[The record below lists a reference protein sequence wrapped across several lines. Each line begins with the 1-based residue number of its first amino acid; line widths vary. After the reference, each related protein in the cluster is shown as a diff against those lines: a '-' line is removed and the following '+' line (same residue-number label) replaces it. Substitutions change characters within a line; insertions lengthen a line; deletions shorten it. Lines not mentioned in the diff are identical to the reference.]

1 MIFRIPVY
9 VTNDRQTKGQY
20 VAQCLFA
27 PAISRRDD
35 NLNRLMSKLA
45 RDISRQIEKL
55 GKGARHDAVGMW
67 AFCPT
72 LTQHRLTLDIEL
84 RRRKGKEKAL
94 FVVFRHMGRRIVF
107 TPSHPELW
115 FEIDK
120 QADLHAR
127 ATEIL
132 TEHWRE
138 REREDEED
146 CHPEKEGIEGK
157 AWVQV
162 LRLSASVTNE
172 LPKETDLRFLN
183 IGGDAATDGQM
194 ELHRVGRCL
203 DWQYPDELDRAVL
216 REAEVNE
223 LNDLLESSERRPLLL
238 VGPRQ
243 SGKTTLIHE
252 VVHRRVA
259 KRNSPFV
266 NRDNVWLIS
275 PQRLISGMSYVGQWE
290 GRLLAILK
298 HAKKRRHVL
307 YFDDLVGLFLAG
319 ISASSTLSAAQV
331 LKPYLERREIRV
343 LGEITPEALRVLQER
358 DRSFADLFHILPVRE
373 PGDADTM
380 RMLINIQRRLEGKHS
395 CGFNLDVLPAV
406 IDLQR
411 RYDRAT
417 AFPGKAARM
426 LTRLAVKGT
435 VESVSSIVGRIFQM
449 AHAAA
454 SPFHPKRLIS
464 REEVFNEF
472 AAQSGLAKSFLDKT
486 EKLERDKI
494 IEELS
499 KQVIGQPQAVE
510 AAADV
515 IAVAKARLN
524 DPDRPLAAFLF
535 LGPTGVGKTECAKAI
550 ARYLFAD
557 AERLLRFDMNEYLD
571 PGSATRLVGTFRQPE
586 GLLTAAIRRQP
597 FAVVLLDEIE
607 KADPEVFDL
616 LLQVL
621 GEGRLTDSLGRTAD
635 FTNAIIIL
643 TSNLGVRE
651 AEAQVGFGEVS
662 DKAAPSYT
670 RAAELFFRPEFFNR
684 LDRVIPFRRLTR
696 EHTRK
701 IAERIVTEVLE
712 REGFRQRRCI
722 LNVSPA
728 AFEQVIDAGYD
739 PLMGAR
745 AMKRSVERH
754 LTQPAAVRLAGLP
767 IDQFTIVT
775 VFAANERTAEATPG
789 GPGLRVD
796 VQPLRRAEPLP
807 PSAATALPP
816 MEHLGALE
824 ERLESIEELLNQ
836 QKPDGDVSSGHV
848 TTAQERY
855 YTLRDSMHALGREL
869 DALFDR
875 HENNRVAKLEATIPA
890 SVAKKTRF
898 RAMKVRPIQPGSSS
912 FNNQYFQQPSSSTK
926 NAEDLGEEIR
936 QLVESAEDEAGDAE
950 ILHLERRIALLEHLA
965 ALPPEPRPA
974 YLWLRHAPNQRT
986 LYPAILAEAY
996 FEGLIGELGLQ
1007 LTKLENAPGLTDNDI
1022 VIRLDGLGARMIAE
1036 CEAGTH
1042 LFCPAHGSILPVR
1055 VACLDAW
1062 PPPKTLDPFHYDPI
1076 IRIYTDPGSVV
1087 DLRTGIVTPMKS
1099 DGLGDAFET
1108 IVLTT
1113 ITREKTV

>member
-1 MIFRIPVY
+1 MIFRVPVY
-9 VTNDRQTKGQY
+9 VTNDRQTKGHY

-27 PAISRRDD
+27 PSVVRRDD
-35 NLNRLMSKLA
+35 NLNRLMSKLT
-45 RDISRQIEKL
+45 RDIARTIEKL
-55 GKGARHDAVGMW
+55 AKENRHDAVGQW

-72 LTQHRLTLDIEL
+72 MTQHRLTVDLDL
-84 RRRKGKEKAL
+84 RRRKGKEKLL
-94 FVVFRHMGRRIVF
+94 FVVFRHMGKRIAF
-107 TPSHPELW
+107 TPSHPQLW

-120 QADLHAR
+120 QLDLQTR

-132 TEHWRE
+132 NDYWRE

-162 LRLSASVTNE
+162 LRMSASVPAD
-172 LPKETDLRFLN
+172 LPKEIDPRFLN
-183 IGGDAATDGQM
+183 LGADTANDGQT
-194 ELHRVGRCL
+194 ELFRVGRCL

-216 REAEVNE
+216 RENEVAE
-223 LNDLLESSERRPLLL
+223 LDALLESSERRPVLL
-238 VGPRQ
+238 VGPRL

-266 NRDNVWLIS
+266 NRENVWLIS

-331 LKPYLERREIRV
+331 LKPFLERREIRV

-358 DRSFADLFHILPVRE
+358 DRSFADLFHILPIRE
-373 PGDADTM
+373 PGEEDTM
-380 RMLINIQRRLEGKHS
+380 RMLVNIQRRLESKHS
-395 CGFNLDVLPAV
+395 CGFAIDVLPAV

-411 RYDRAT
+411 RYDRSS

-426 LTRLAVKGT
+426 LTRLAVKAPSQG
-435 VESVSSIVGRIFQM
+435 VASFLEKAIQLSQSAS
-449 AHAAA
+449 A
-454 SPFHPKRLIS
+454 SPFDPKRYIGR
-464 REEVFNEF
+464 REVYDEF
-472 AAQSGLAKSFLDKT
+472 TAQSGLAKTFLDKN
-486 EKLERDKI
+486 EKLDRDKI
-494 IEELS
+494 LEALS
-499 KQVIGQPQAVE
+499 NQVVGQPQAVE

-515 IAVAKARLN
+515 IAIAKSRLN

-550 ARYLFAD
+550 AKYLFD
-557 AERLLRFDMNEYLD
+557 DPERLLRFDMNEYID
-571 PGSATRLVGTFRQPE
+571 PGSSARLVGTFRQPE

-651 AEAQVGFGEVS
+651 AEAQIGFGDVA
-662 DKAAPSYT
+662 DKATPSYL

-684 LDRVIPFRRLTR
+684 LDRVIPFRRLSR

-728 AFEQVIDAGYD
+728 AFEQVIDTGYD
-739 PLMGAR
+739 PLLGAR
-745 AMKRSVERH
+745 AMKRSVERQ

-775 VFAANERTAEATPG
+775 VYSTKERPADTSPNT
-789 GPGLRVD
+789 GLRVD

-807 PSAATALPP
+807 TEIDNQLSPLD
-816 MEHLGALE
+816 HLGELE
-824 ERLESIEELLNQ
+824 ERLEAVENLLNQ

-848 TTAQERY
+848 TPAQERY
-855 YTLRDSMHALGREL
+855 YTLRDAMHALGREL
-869 DALFDR
+869 DLLFDR
-875 HENNRVAKLEATIPA
+875 HENNRVAKLEATVPA
-890 SVAKKTRF
+890 NVAKKARF
-898 RAMKVRPIQPGSSS
+898 RAMKVRRHTQPSDN
-912 FNNQYFQQPSSSTK
+912 FHTHQPSSSTK

-936 QLVESAEDEAGDAE
+936 QLVESAEAEPGDAE
-950 ILHLERRIALLEHLA
+950 ILHLERRIVLLEKIA
-965 ALPPEPRPA
+965 DLPADPKPVF
-974 YLWLRHAPNQRT
+974 LWIRQAPNQYS
-986 LYPAILAEAY
+986 LYPLLLIEAY
-996 FEGLIGELGLQ
+996 FEGLNRELGLQ
-1007 LTKLENAPGLTDNDI
+1007 ATRVEKTPGKEDDGSFLLRI
-1022 VIRLDGLGARMIAE
+1022 DGLGARMIAE

-1042 LFCPAHGSILPVR
+1042 LFCPAHGGILPIR
-1055 VACLDAW
+1055 IECIDEW
-1062 PPPKTLDPFHYDPI
+1062 PVCRSADPFEYKPI

-1087 DLRTGIVTPMKS
+1087 DLRSGIVAPMKLE
-1099 DGLGDAFET
+1099 GMGEAIEAM
-1108 IVLTT
+1108 ILTT
-1113 ITREKTV
+1113 VTRRV

>member
-1 MIFRIPVY
+1 MIFRVPVC
-9 VTNDRQTKGQY
+9 VTNDRRVKGHF
-20 VAQCLFA
+20 VASCLFA
-27 PAISRRDD
+27 PEVSRRDD

-45 RDISRQIEKL
+45 RDIARIIEKL
-55 GKGARHDAVGMW
+55 GKELRHDAVGRW
-67 AFCPT
+67 AFCPPM
-72 LTQHRLTLDIEL
+72 TQHRLGLDIEM
-84 RRRKGKEKAL
+84 RRRKGRQKAL
-94 FVVFRHMGRRIVF
+94 FVVFRHMGRRIAM
-107 TPSHPELW
+107 TPSHPGLW
-115 FEIDK
+115 FEIEK
-120 QADLHAR
+120 QKDLQDR
-127 ATEIL
+127 ATEAL
-132 TEHWRE
+132 TDHWRE
-138 REREDEED
+138 REKEDEED
-146 CHPEKEGIEGK
+146 CHPEKESIEGK
-157 AWVQV
+157 AWVQT
-162 LRLSASVTNE
+162 LRLSASVSAE
-172 LPKETDLRFLN
+172 LPKEFDPRHLN
-183 IGGDAATDGQM
+183 IGADSGTDGQM

-216 REAEVNE
+216 RDREVDE
-223 LNDLLESSERRPLLL
+223 LHDLLESSERRPLLL
-238 VGPRQ
+238 VGPRL

-259 KRNSPFV
+259 RRNSPFV
-266 NRDNVWLIS
+266 NRENVWLIS

-319 ISASSTLSAAQV
+319 ISANSTLSAAQV

-343 LGEITPEALRVLQER
+343 VGEITPEALRVLQER

-373 PGDADTM
+373 PGDEDTL
-380 RMLINIQRRLEGKHS
+380 RMLVNIQRRLEGKHA
-395 CGFNLDVLPAV
+395 CGYAIDVLPAV

-411 RYDRAT
+411 RYDRST

-426 LTRLAVKGT
+426 LTRLAVKAPT
-435 VESVSSIVGRIFQM
+435 ESAGSMLGRIVQQIQM
-449 AHAAA
+449 ASA
-454 SPFHPKRLIS
+454 SPFDPKRHIS
-464 REEVFNEF
+464 REEVFTEF

-494 IEELS
+494 IEELG
-499 KQVIGQPQAVE
+499 KQVIGQPQAIE

-571 PGSATRLVGTFRQPE
+571 PGSAARLVGTFRQPE

-651 AEAQVGFGEVS
+651 AEARVGFGDS
-662 DKAAPSYT
+662 ADKASPSYL

-684 LDRVIPFRRLTR
+684 LDRVIPFRRLSR
-696 EHTRK
+696 ENTRK

-728 AFEQVIDAGYD
+728 AFEEVINSGYD

-754 LTQPAAVRLAGLP
+754 LTQPAAVRLAELP
-767 IDQFTIVT
+767 IDRFTIVT
-775 VFAANERTAEATPG
+775 VFAANERVGEPAAG
-789 GPGLRVD
+789 SGLRVD
-796 VQPLRRAEPLP
+796 VQPLRRAEPIPQGAGRERP
-807 PSAATALPP
+807 PL
-816 MEHLGALE
+816 EHLGELE
-824 ERLESIEELLNQ
+824 ERLEAVEELLNR

-848 TTAQERY
+848 TPEQERY

-869 DALFDR
+869 DSLFDR
-875 HENNRVAKLEATIPA
+875 HENNRVAKLEATVPA
-890 SVAKKTRF
+890 NVAKKARF
-898 RAMKVRPIQPGSSS
+898 RAMKVRRHTQPSDN
-912 FNNQYFQQPSSSTK
+912 FHTHQPSSSTK

-936 QLVESAEDEAGDAE
+936 QLAESAEAETGDAE
-950 ILHLERRIALLEHLA
+950 ILHLERRIALLEQIA
-965 ALPPEPRPA
+965 ALPPDPRPA
-974 YLWLRHAPNQRT
+974 YLWIRHAPNQLT
-986 LYPAILAEAY
+986 LYPLMLIEAY
-996 FEGLIGELGLQ
+996 FEGLTGELGLQ
-1007 LTKLENAPGLTDNDI
+1007 LTKQEKLPGMNDDVILLRLE
-1022 VIRLDGLGARMIAE
+1022 GLGARMIAE
-1036 CEAGTH
+1036 SEAGTH
-1042 LFCPAHGSILPVR
+1042 LFCPAHGGILPIR
-1055 VACLDAW
+1055 IAFLEEW
-1062 PPPKTLDPFHYDPI
+1062 PPPATDDRFQFGPI
-1076 IRIYTDPGSVV
+1076 IRIYTDPGSVM
-1087 DLRTGIVTPMKS
+1087 DLRTGIVTPMKH
-1099 DGLGDAFET
+1099 GLGDAFET
-1108 IVLTT
+1108 MILTT
-1113 ITREKTV
+1113 LTKIT

>member
-1 MIFRIPVY
+1 MIFRVPVY
-9 VTNDRQTKGQY
+9 VAQDRRVKGHY

-27 PAISRRDD
+27 PALARRDD

-45 RDISRQIEKL
+45 RDVAKTIERLSKEP
-55 GKGARHDAVGMW
+55 RHDAVGMW
-67 AFCPT
+67 AFSPA
-72 LTQHRLTLDIEL
+72 LTQHRLTIDIDL

-94 FVVFRHMGRRIVF
+94 FVVFRHMGRRIAF

-115 FEIDK
+115 FEIGRA
-120 QADLHAR
+120 ADLQER
-127 ATEIL
+127 AAEVL

-162 LRLSASVTNE
+162 LRLSAAVSAA
-172 LPKETDLRFLN
+172 LPKKLDLRFLN
-183 IGGDAATDGQM
+183 IGGDNDMDGQA

-203 DWQYPDELDRAVL
+203 DWLYPDELDRAVL
-216 REAEVNE
+216 RDAEVTE
-223 LNDLLESSERRPLLL
+223 LADLLESSERRPLLL

-252 VVHRRVA
+252 CVFRRVA
-259 KRNSPFV
+259 KRDSPFV
-266 NRDNVWLIS
+266 NRENVWLIS

-319 ISASSTLSAAQV
+319 ISANSTLSAAQV
-331 LKPYLERREIRV
+331 LKPYLERRDIRV

-358 DRSFADLFHILPVRE
+358 DRSFADLFHVLPVRE
-373 PGDADTM
+373 PKDDENL
-380 RMLINIQRRLEGKHS
+380 RMLVNIQRRLEGKHA
-395 CGFNLDVLPAV
+395 CGFTLDVLPAV

-426 LTRLAVKGT
+426 LTRLAVKGEQEEAT
-435 VESVSSIVGRIFQM
+435 SFVSRLVRM
-449 AHAAA
+449 AASAIA
-454 SPFHPKRLIS
+454 SPFDPKRVIG
-464 REEVFNEF
+464 RDEVFAEF
-472 AAQSGLAKSFLDKT
+472 AAQSGLAKSFLDKA

-494 IEELS
+494 IEAIS

-535 LGPTGVGKTECAKAI
+535 LGPTGVGKTECAKAV
-550 ARYLFAD
+550 AKYLFAD
-557 AERLLRFDMNEYLD
+557 ADRLLRFDMNEYLD
-571 PGSATRLVGTFRQPE
+571 PGSAARLVGTFRQPE

-651 AEAQVGFGEVS
+651 AEAQVGFGDVA

-670 RAAELFFRPEFFNR
+670 RAAETFFRPEFFNR
-684 LDRVIPFRRLTR
+684 LDRVIPFRRLSR
-696 EHTRK
+696 DHTRK

-745 AMKRSVERH
+745 AMKRSVERQ
-754 LTQPAAVRLAGLP
+754 LTQPAAVKLAGVP
-767 IDQFTIVT
+767 IDQFTVVT
-775 VFAANERTAEATPG
+775 VFSSTEQPISSPPWQG
-789 GPGLRVD
+789 GAGGGSSGLRVD

-807 PSAATALPP
+807 APAAEGLPP
-816 MEHLGALE
+816 LEHLGVLE
-824 ERLESIEELLNQ
+824 ERLEAVEALLNT
-836 QKPDGDVSSGHV
+836 QKPGGAVSSGHV
-848 TTAQERY
+848 TPEQERY
-855 YTLRDSMHALGREL
+855 YTLRDAGHALGKEL
-869 DALFDR
+869 DTLFDR
-875 HENNRVAKLEATIPA
+875 HENNRVAKLEATVPA
-890 SVAKKTRF
+890 SVAKKARF
-898 RAMKVRPIQPGSSS
+898 RAMKVRRNTQPNVNMHSH
-912 FNNQYFQQPSSSTK
+912 QPSSSTK

-936 QLVESAEDEAGDAE
+936 QLAESAEDEPGDAE
-950 ILHLERRIALLEHLA
+950 IVHLDRRLNLLQRRA
-965 ALPPEPRPA
+965 ALEPDPKPV
-974 YLWLRHAPNQRT
+974 YLWIRHAPNQVT
-986 LYPAILAEAY
+986 LYPSMLADAY
-996 FEGLIGELGLQ
+996 HDGLTKELGVDVKAERDLGGDDVV
-1007 LTKLENAPGLTDNDI
+1007 LR
-1022 VIRLDGLGARMIAE
+1022 VHGLGARMVAQA
-1036 CEAGTH
+1036 EAGTH

-1055 VACLDAW
+1055 VTCLDEW
-1062 PPPKTLDPFHYDPI
+1062 PPPPTDPFHFGPI
-1076 IRIYTDPGSVV
+1076 VRIYTDPGSVI
-1087 DLRTGIVTPMKS
+1087 DLRTGIVTPMKHV
-1099 DGLGDAFET
+1099 GLGDAFET

-1113 ITREKTV
+1113 VTRGR